1 MALVFA
7 MLPIFFNNRFAKLN
21 EQSDNWIV
29 SAIQN
34 VFRWIGISGES
45 KQNENFVSES
55 DLIWT
60 EILPRK
66 VFFVCLPQFESNNFN
81 GKAEKRKFLSGWLSS
96 RISFPF
102 RSNFSKLYFDFFLG
116 AWLLTQLLI
125 SRVSLSRLVYIHAFA
140 GPYSIKI
147 FSVSIYNALE
157 LKGSDWWLQV
167 TWPFSEWVNFSLK

>member
-1 MALVFA
+1 MNRHFRRIGAKRKFRFQ
-7 MLPIFFNNRFAKLN
+7 IGFNLNRTLAKK
-21 EQSDNWIV
+21 
-29 SAIQN
+29 
-34 VFRWIGISGES
+34 R
-45 KQNENFVSES
+45 
-55 DLIWT
+55 
-60 EILPRK
+60 
-66 VFFVCLPQFESNNFN
+66 FFVCLPQFESNNFN

-167 TWPFSEWVNFSLK
+167 TWPFSTIQSE

>member
-1 MALVFA
+1 MNKVIIWLFLHFR
-7 MLPIFFNNRFAKLN
+7 MFFDESAFQKNR
-21 EQSDNWIV
+21 
-29 SAIQN
+29 
-34 VFRWIGISGES
+34 S
-45 KQNENFVSES
+45 K
-55 DLIWT
+55 T
-60 EILPRK
+60 EISFPNRIWFEPK
-66 VFFVCLPQFESNNFN
+66 SCQEMFFFVCLPQFESNNFN
-81 GKAEKRKFLSGWLSS
+81 GKAEKRKFLSAWLSS

-167 TWPFSEWVNFSLK
+167 TWPFSTIQSE